1 MLLCLCCKVDDF
13 SGFIH
18 VTVKALTAG
27 DIRSLRA
34 TPPIFF
40 RLLRGVILLDDI
52 VNGDAEETHLAEHF
66 RESLMDE
73 SLFALPADCAF
84 RTGGDKI
91 AHATALVD
99 NLRA

>member
-34 TPPIFF
+34 TPPHFF
-40 RLLRGVILLDDI
+40 SASARRD
-52 VNGDAEETHLAEHF
+52 T
-66 RESLMDE
+66 
-73 SLFALPADCAF
+73 P
-84 RTGGDKI
+84 
-91 AHATALVD
+91 
-99 NLRA
+99 